1 MLIIRPWC
9 RLRRFKEGCPL
20 RALDAGPMEELD
32 QKYGDSREASGFD
45 FRKTAGPSIVMSGK
59 VNANKD

>member
-1 MLIIRPWC
+1 
-9 RLRRFKEGCPL
+9 LRRFKEGCPL

-32 QKYGDSREASGFD
+32 QKYGDSREAVGFD